1 MNLQVIL
8 FWIFSIAML
17 ASGVLVITRHNPVN
31 SAMFLIQLFLC
42 MAGLFVLLEAFFLA
56 IVQIL
61 VYAGAVMVLFLFV
74 IMLLNADP
82 AQEKI
87 FPRLSVFGATAL
99 SVVLGLEFYIL
110 LQKPI
115 PLPRVPSTALSAG
128 LRDVIKPLFTD
139 YLLPFGLTSLIVLV
153 AMVGVIVLSKRDV
166 TSP

>member
-17 ASGVLVITRHNPVN
+17 GSGVLVITRHNAVN

-42 MAGLFVLLEAFFLA
+42 MAGLFLLLEAFFLA

-74 IMLLNADP
+74 IMLLNVDP
-82 AQEKI
+82 EMEKN
-87 FPRLSVFGATAL
+87 FPRISVFGATAISL
-99 SVVLGLEFYIL
+99 VLGLEFFIL

-115 PLPRVPSTALSAG
+115 PLPHAATTALSAG
-128 LRDVIKPLFTD
+128 LRDVMKPLFTD
-139 YLLPFGLTSLIVLV
+139 YLLPFGLTSLIAIV
-153 AMVGVIVLSKRDV
+153 AMVGVIILSKRDV
-166 TSP
+166 T